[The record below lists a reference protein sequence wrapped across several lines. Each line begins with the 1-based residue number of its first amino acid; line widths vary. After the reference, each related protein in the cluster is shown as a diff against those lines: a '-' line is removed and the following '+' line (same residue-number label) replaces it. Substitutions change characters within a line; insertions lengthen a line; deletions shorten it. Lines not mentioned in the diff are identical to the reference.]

1 MGEICKR
8 DFLSKFPF
16 QLLCSQELSN
26 ILWTC
31 AALDMQSGVPN
42 TSGALNRA
50 LPAPY
55 QVGILL
61 CGGCL
66 CVPWELTAA
75 AFWVTTEKSKNVEAK
90 VFMFL
95 RASVHYAF
103 FFLLSDQF
111 HPQGCACR
119 LTNCTVQLTWT
130 FDWNSSVL
138 DCTSNYPNWITL
150 GMLSWQ
156 TSTWD

>member
-1 MGEICKR
+1 MEVQKLIGVWYIKVLITAFGVVGEIRKM

-55 QVGILL
+55 RVGILL

-66 CVPWELTAA
+66 CVPWELTAPA
-75 AFWVTTEKSKNVEAK
+75 VWVTTEKSKNVEAK
-90 VFMFL
+90 VFVFL

-103 FFLLSDQF
+103 FFAFWFSSTPRAVHADWPTALCNL
-111 HPQGCACR
+111 PEC
-119 LTNCTVQLTWT
+119 LTGTAV
-130 FDWNSSVL
+130 
-138 DCTSNYPNWITL
+138 Y
-150 GMLSWQ
+150 
-156 TSTWD
+156 

>member
-75 AFWVTTEKSKNVEAK
+75 AVWVTTEKSKNVEAK

-103 FFLLSDQF
+103 SFRFLISSTPRAVHADWPTALCNL
-111 HPQGCACR
+111 PER
-119 LTNCTVQLTWT
+119 LTGTVVYWT
-130 FDWNSSVL
+130 VL
-138 DCTSNYPNWITL
+138 LIIL
-150 GMLSWQ
+150 IGLL
-156 TSTWD
+156 